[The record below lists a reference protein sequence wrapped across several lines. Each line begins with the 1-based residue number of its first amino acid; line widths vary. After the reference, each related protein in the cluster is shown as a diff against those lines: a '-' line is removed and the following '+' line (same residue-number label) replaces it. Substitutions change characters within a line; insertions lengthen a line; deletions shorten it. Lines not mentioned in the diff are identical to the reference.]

1 MRVEELIIEGFK
13 SFVNRTVISGWDSS
27 FNAITGLNGS
37 GKSNILDAICFVL
50 GLTNLQTVR
59 ANNLQDL
66 IYKRGQAGIT
76 KASVTIV
83 FDNSD
88 KTKSPVG
95 YEAASSISVTRQ
107 IAMGGISKYLINGHK
122 SHLNSVHSL
131 FQSVQLNINNPNFV
145 IMQGKITKVLN
156 MKPEEILSMVEEAA
170 GTRMYEDRKEKAYK
184 TMEKKQR
191 KVAEIESQLREEIIP
206 RLDKLRSEKS
216 AYLSFQ
222 KASAELER
230 LDRLVVAHDWCYH
243 QKSVTNADADVKRI
257 KESNEQLKR
266 DIEKWKRDKVV
277 YEDKIKDIREAQQ
290 KELAKDGKLAELDKL
305 VKQLS
310 TELVKSR
317 AQADIKRE
325 NIVEETK
332 NLDGLSKA
340 VESSEKAYKDK
351 EKTTKAT
358 TDEFKVVDESYQSS
372 VDSLAKA
379 EELLQTLQ
387 TGLASSSKDDTG
399 AGGFLGQMQ
408 EAKVRATQGA
418 TEYQQSQVKKEHLKK
433 EIKDKERRVNDTTSD
448 SEDLS
453 KQISKV
459 KAAFDKLVKEL
470 ARLDWD
476 EEKMHSLQ
484 TSEREQARTVS
495 TLSEQCERLKGSMSA
510 LDFSYTNPHPGFD
523 RSKVH
528 GLVANLIDLD
538 PKNAQFATAL
548 EVCAGGRLY
557 NVVVEDEKV
566 STALLEKG
574 QLRKRVTIIPL
585 NKIKPTTM
593 SAEKLSTAQ
602 KLAPGKVHSAIS
614 LVGSEEEVATA
625 MMYVFGEALVCADAE
640 TAQKVTFH
648 PNVKTRSVTLKGDVY
663 DPSGV
668 LSGGSA
674 PSGSGVLVRAQTL
687 RDANIKLRD
696 AQGVLKGIR
705 DEISKLSN
713 DQTRYSKLKRE
724 HDLKKH
730 ELELLEEQLNG
741 SSSTRLQNELQEL
754 KKSLEEAD
762 VTAKKA
768 KEKEAQAKKDC
779 SRLEKEMEEFKND
792 RGGKLEELKADV
804 AKRRKEVQ
812 KQSASIK
819 GQQKEVQTVQ
829 LELEQLGVDRDNC
842 VAEHQ
847 EAVEGLASAEAELK
861 EFESDIDKKQKQH
874 DQTEAKLNKEKNQLD
889 TYKDELNALEV
900 SLSTMKSNIQSGT
913 HSLKSV
919 DKDNANAKEAAKKH
933 AASLKALEKSY
944 EWISDEQDEFG
955 REGSV
960 YDFHK
965 IDIHQAS
972 KQRNELTESQKSQKN
987 KINGKVMT
995 MIDTVEKREQALK
1008 TMMDTILGDKEKIED
1023 TIHELDHYKKEAL
1036 QSTWEIVNK
1045 DFGEIFGEL
1054 LPGNFAKLQPPE
1066 GKELTQGLEV
1076 KVRLGQI
1083 WKQSLTELSGGQRS
1097 LIALSLIMSLLQ
1109 FRPAPMYI
1117 LDEIDAALDLS
1128 HTQHIGHLFRNR
1140 FRGSQFIVV
1149 SLKEGLF
1156 SNANVIFR
1164 ARFRD
1169 GTSLIER
1176 TETRMTANAP
1186 RKSLAVSAN
1195 ATTGKR
1201 SRAARA

>member
-13 SFVNRTVISGWDSS
+13 SFVNRTVISGWDTS

-50 GLTNLQTVR
+50 GLTNLQAVR

-191 KVAEIESQLREEIIP
+191 KVAEIESQLKEEIIP

-216 AYLSFQ
+216 AYLSYQ

-243 QKSVTNADADVKRI
+243 TKSVAYADSEVTRI

-266 DIEKWKRDKVV
+266 DISQWKDDKVG
-277 YEDKIKDIREAQQ
+277 YEEKIKDIKEAQQ

-325 NIVEETK
+325 NIIEEKK
-332 NLDGLSKA
+332 NMESIEKS

-351 EKTTKAT
+351 EKSTKSI
-358 TDEFKVVDESYQSS
+358 TDKFNVVDESYQNS
-372 VDSLAKA
+372 VDALAKA

-408 EAKVRATQGA
+408 EAKARATQGA
-418 TEYQQSQVKKEHLKK
+418 TEYQQSQVKKDHLNK
-433 EIKDKERRVNDTTSD
+433 EIKDKERRVKDTTSD
-448 SEDLS
+448 SQDLT
-453 KQISKV
+453 KQINKV
-459 KAAFDKLVKEL
+459 KTALEKIVKEL
-470 ARLDWD
+470 ESLNWD
-476 EEKMHSLQ
+476 DEKMESLQ
-484 TSEREQARTVS
+484 NQEREQTKKVS
-495 TLSEQCERLKGSMSA
+495 TLSEQCERLKASMSA
-510 LDFSYTNPHPGFD
+510 LDFSYTNPYPNFD

-528 GLVANLIDLD
+528 GLVANLIDLHAD
-538 PKNAQFATAL
+538 NEQFATAL

-593 SAEKLSTAQ
+593 SVEKLSTAE
-602 KLAPGKVHSAIS
+602 KLAPGKVRSAIS
-614 LVGSEEEVATA
+614 LVGSEDEVATA
-625 MMYVFGEALVCADAE
+625 MSYVFGEALVCDDAE

-648 PNVKTRSVTLKGDVY
+648 PNVKSRSVTLKGDVY

-674 PSGSGVLVRAQTL
+674 PSGSGILVRAQTL
-687 RDANIKLRD
+687 RDANIKLKD
-696 AQGVLKGIR
+696 AQNVLKGIR
-705 DEISKLSN
+705 EEISALA
-713 DQTRYSKLKRE
+713 DQQSRYSKLKRE
-724 HDLKKH
+724 HDLKQH

-741 SSSTRLQNELQEL
+741 SSSTRLQNDLEEL
-754 KKSLEEAD
+754 KKTLIEVDA
-762 VTAKKA
+762 TAKKA
-768 KEKEAQAKKDC
+768 KEKESQARKDC
-779 SRLEKEMEEFKND
+779 DRLEREMEEFKND

-804 AKRRKEVQ
+804 AKRRKSVQ
-812 KQSASIK
+812 KQSTSIK
-819 GQQKEVQTVQ
+819 AQQKEVQTAQ
-829 LELEQLGVDRDNC
+829 LELEQLEDDMNGC
-842 VAEHQ
+842 LEEHK
-847 EAVEGLASAEAELK
+847 EAVEGLRAAEAELE
-861 EFESDIDKKQKQH
+861 EFHADISKKQKH
-874 DQTEAKLNKEKNQLD
+874 LDQTEAKLDKERNQLD
-889 TYKDELNALEV
+889 TYKDELNALEI
-900 SLSTMKSNIQSGT
+900 SLSTVKSNIQSGT

-919 DKDNANAKEAAKKH
+919 DKEVSNAKETAKKH
-933 AASLKALEKSY
+933 AVSLKTLEKTY
-944 EWISDEQDEFG
+944 DWISDEQDDFG

-960 YDFHK
+960 YDFNK
-965 IDIHQAS
+965 INIQQAS
-972 KQRNELTESQKSQKN
+972 KQRNDLSETQKSQKN

-1036 QSTWEIVNK
+1036 QSTWKIVNK

-1176 TETRMTANAP
+1176 TETRMTGNGP

-1201 SRAARA
+1201 TRAARA

>member
-1 MRVEELIIEGFK
+1 
-13 SFVNRTVISGWDSS
+13 
-27 FNAITGLNGS
+27 
-37 GKSNILDAICFVL
+37 
-50 GLTNLQTVR
+50 
-59 ANNLQDL
+59 
-66 IYKRGQAGIT
+66 
-76 KASVTIV
+76 
-83 FDNSD
+83 
-88 KTKSPVG
+88 
-95 YEAASSISVTRQ
+95 
-107 IAMGGISKYLINGHK
+107 
-122 SHLNSVHSL
+122 
-131 FQSVQLNINNPNFV
+131 
-145 IMQGKITKVLN
+145 MQGKITKVLN

-191 KVAEIESQLREEIIP
+191 KVAEIESQLKEEIIP

-216 AYLSFQ
+216 AYLSYQ

-243 QKSVTNADADVKRI
+243 TKSVAYADSEVTRI

-266 DIEKWKRDKVV
+266 DISQWKNDKVG
-277 YEDKIKDIREAQQ
+277 YEEKIKDIKEAQQ

-325 NIVEETK
+325 NIIEEKK
-332 NLDGLSKA
+332 NMEGLEKS

-351 EKTTKAT
+351 EKSTKSI
-358 TDEFKVVDESYQSS
+358 TDKFNVVDESYQNS
-372 VDSLAKA
+372 VDALSKA

-408 EAKVRATQGA
+408 EAKARATQGA
-418 TEYQQSQVKKEHLKK
+418 TEYQQSQVKKDHLNK
-433 EIKDKERRVNDTTSD
+433 EIKDKERRVKDTTSD
-448 SEDLS
+448 SQDLT
-453 KQISKV
+453 KQINKV
-459 KAAFDKLVKEL
+459 KAALEKIVKEL
-470 ARLDWD
+470 ESLNWD
-476 EEKMHSLQ
+476 DEKVESLQ
-484 TSEREQARTVS
+484 NQEREQSKKVS
-495 TLSEQCERLKGSMSA
+495 ALSEQCERLKASMSA
-510 LDFSYTNPHPGFD
+510 LDFSYTNPYQNFD

-538 PKNAQFATAL
+538 ADNGQFATAL

-557 NVVVEDEKV
+557 NVGLSFCKRLRLNPIQVVVEDEKV

-593 SAEKLSTAQ
+593 STEKLSTAE
-602 KLAPGKVHSAIS
+602 KLAPGKVRSAIS
-614 LVGSEEEVATA
+614 LVGSEDEVATA
-625 MMYVFGEALVCADAE
+625 MSYVFGEALVCDDAE

-648 PNVKTRSVTLKGDVY
+648 PNVKSRSVTLKGDVY

-674 PSGSGVLVRAQTL
+674 PSGSGILVRAQTL
-687 RDANIKLRD
+687 RDANMKLKD
-696 AQGVLKGIR
+696 AQNVLKGIR
-705 DEISKLSN
+705 EEISALA
-713 DQTRYSKLKRE
+713 DQQTRYSKLKRE
-724 HDLKKH
+724 HDLKQH

-741 SSSTRLQNELQEL
+741 SSSTRLQNDLDEL
-754 KKSLEEAD
+754 KKTLMEAD

-768 KEKEAQAKKDC
+768 KEKESQARKDC
-779 SRLEKEMEEFKND
+779 DRLEREMEEFKND

-804 AKRRKEVQ
+804 AKRRKSVQ
-812 KQSASIK
+812 KQSTSIK
-819 GQQKEVQTVQ
+819 AQQKEVQTAQ
-829 LELEQLGVDRDNC
+829 LELEQLGDDMNGC
-842 VAEHQ
+842 LEEHK
-847 EAVEGLASAEAELK
+847 EAVEGLRAAEAEL
-861 EFESDIDKKQKQH
+861 EESHAEINKKQKQL
-874 DQTEAKLNKEKNQLD
+874 DQTEAKLDKERNQLD
-889 TYKDELNALEV
+889 TYKDELNALEI
-900 SLSTMKSNIQSGT
+900 SLSTVKSNIQSGT

-919 DKDNANAKEAAKKH
+919 DKEVSNAKETAKKH
-933 AASLKALEKSY
+933 AVSLKTLEKTY
-944 EWISDEQDEFG
+944 DWISDEQDDFG

-960 YDFHK
+960 YDFNK
-965 IDIHQAS
+965 INIQQAY
-972 KQRNELTESQKSQKN
+972 KQRNDLSEQQKSQKN

-1036 QSTWEIVNK
+1036 QSTWKIVNK

-1083 WKQSLTELSGGQRS
+1083 WKQSLTELSGGQRWVT
-1097 LIALSLIMSLLQ
+1097 I
-1109 FRPAPMYI
+1109 P
-1117 LDEIDAALDLS
+1117 
-1128 HTQHIGHLFRNR
+1128 
-1140 FRGSQFIVV
+1140 
-1149 SLKEGLF
+1149 
-1156 SNANVIFR
+1156 
-1164 ARFRD
+1164 
-1169 GTSLIER
+1169 
-1176 TETRMTANAP
+1176 
-1186 RKSLAVSAN
+1186 
-1195 ATTGKR
+1195 
-1201 SRAARA
+1201 